1 MLGLY
6 GLGFWIPTVL
16 ASRGIALTH
25 LGWASALPY
34 VAAIVGMV
42 LWSHHSDRHR
52 ERRAHLTAAYLAAAA
67 GFLIAAFAPNT
78 TVAIVGFGLAAI
90 GILSAMPVFWSTST
104 IGLAGPM
111 VAAHIAVINSIGN
124 LGGFFGPV
132 VMGWL
137 RQTTHSYIAGLA
149 SIAMCLVIGA
159 VCAFE
164 LCKPKSSGI

>member
-42 LWSHHSDRHR
+42 LWSRSSDRHR
-52 ERRAHLTAAYLAAAA
+52 ERRAHLTAAYLVAAA
-67 GFLIAAFAPNT
+67 GFLIAAFAPNA
-78 TVAIVGFGLAAI
+78 TVAILGFGLAAI

-104 IGLAGPM
+104 LSLAGPL

-132 VMGWL
+132 AMGWL

-149 SIAMCLVIGA
+149 SIAMCLAIGA